1 MSELLTL
8 LAPKARS
15 ARRRLSSGSTARAVA
30 LAGFGLVAWSLL
42 FAVNYRLL
50 VYFRGAEGVG
60 DLLAG
65 KLLSLIF
72 LAFLSILL
80 LSNVITALST
90 FFLAKDLE
98 LVAAAPLDSLSVYG
112 ARLIE
117 TLVHSS
123 WMVVLVAVPMLAA
136 YGLVYDGGILF
147 VAVSIMAVGT
157 LLLLMAVLGST
168 FTLLLVNVFPARR
181 TRDLL
186 GLITL
191 IATAA
196 VVLLVRLLRPE
207 RLASPDGFRDLV
219 HFMAELRSPRSAWL
233 PSDWAADAVMYTLDA
248 GTAPDLFPL
257 LLLVSTTATLVVAG
271 AWLHG
276 RLFDQG
282 YSRAQEGA
290 ELQSRFAGRGAARV
304 LPVSVAP
311 ITVRALVAKDVRTFF
326 RDSTQ
331 WSQLLL
337 LAMLVVVYVYNI
349 RVLPLRTGEDV
360 GFFLRNVVSFLNLAL
375 AGFVLAAVAAR
386 FLFPAVSLEGRTL
399 WLLRSSPLDLRTL
412 VWSKFWVGVIPLVV
426 LAVALTV
433 ATNAI
438 LDVGVFMM
446 VLSLTTIVVMSFV
459 IGALALG
466 FGATFPRFDTENA
479 AQIPTGFGGLLFMF
493 AAMGYLAIVIMA
505 LAVPV
510 YALLQARFQGRPIE
524 PAQYAWLA
532 TGFGLAAA
540 VSAAGIFVP
549 LRVAVR
555 RVTMLES

>member
-1 MSELLTL
+1 MSEIATL

-15 ARRRLSSGSTARAVA
+15 AVRRLGSGSIGRAFA
-30 LAGFGLVAWSLL
+30 LGFIGLMAWALL
-42 FAVNYRLL
+42 FALCYRLL
-50 VYFRGAEGVG
+50 VYFRGAEGIG

-65 KLLSLIF
+65 KLLSLMF

-98 LVAAAPLDSLSVYG
+98 LVEAAPLDHLSVYV
-112 ARLIE
+112 ARLVE

-123 WMVVLVAVPMLAA
+123 WMVVLVAIPMLAA
-136 YGLVYDGGILF
+136 YGLVYDGGITF
-147 VAVSIMAVGT
+147 VVVSTVAVGA
-157 LLLLMAVLGST
+157 LLVLMAVLGSAL
-168 FTLLLVNVFPARR
+168 TLLLVNLFPARR

-186 GLITL
+186 ALITL
-191 IATAA
+191 IATGI
-196 VVLLVRLLRPE
+196 VVLMVRLLRPE

-219 HFMAELRSPRSAWL
+219 HFMAELRSPRSPWL
-233 PSDWAADAVMYTLDA
+233 PSDWAADAVMYTLEA
-248 GTAPDLFPL
+248 GTATDLFPL
-257 LLLVSTTATLVVAG
+257 LLLVSTAATAVVAG
-271 AWLHG
+271 SWLHA
-276 RLFDQG
+276 RLFEQG
-282 YSRAQEGA
+282 FTRAQEGA
-290 ELQSRFAGRGAARV
+290 ELRSRAARPSTVGRFASG
-304 LPVSVAP
+304 VAP
-311 ITVRALVAKDVRTFF
+311 VTVRALVAKDVRTFF

-337 LAMLVVVYVYNI
+337 LGMLVVVYVYNI

-375 AGFVLAAVAAR
+375 GGFVLAAVAAR

-412 VWSKFWVGVIPLVV
+412 VWSKFWVGAVPLLV
-426 LAVALTV
+426 LAIAITV

-438 LDVGVFMM
+438 LQVGPFMM
-446 VLSLTTIVVMSFV
+446 VLSVTAITVMSFV
-459 IGALALG
+459 IAALALG
-466 FGATFPRFDTENA
+466 FGAVFPRFDTENA

-493 AAMGYLAIVIMA
+493 AATGYLVVLIMA

-510 YALLQARFQGRPIE
+510 YAVLQARFQGQPIE

-532 TGFGLAAA
+532 AGFALAAA
-540 VSAAGIFVP
+540 VSAAGIAVP
-549 LRVAVR
+549 LRIAIQ

>member
-1 MSELLTL
+1 MSEIATL

-15 ARRRLSSGSTARAVA
+15 AVRRLGSGSIGRAFA
-30 LAGFGLVAWSLL
+30 LGFIGLMAWALL
-42 FAVNYRLL
+42 FALCYRLL
-50 VYFRGAEGVG
+50 VYFRGAEGIG

-65 KLLSLIF
+65 KLLSLMF

-98 LVAAAPLDSLSVYG
+98 LVEAAPLDHLSVYV
-112 ARLIE
+112 ARLVE

-123 WMVVLVAVPMLAA
+123 WMVVLVAIPMLAA
-136 YGLVYDGGILF
+136 YGLVYDGGITF
-147 VAVSIMAVGT
+147 VVVSTVAVGA
-157 LLLLMAVLGST
+157 LLVLMAVLGSAL
-168 FTLLLVNVFPARR
+168 TLLLVNLFPARR

-186 GLITL
+186 ALITL
-191 IATAA
+191 IATGI
-196 VVLLVRLLRPE
+196 VVLMVRLLRPE

-219 HFMAELRSPRSAWL
+219 HFMAELRSPRSPWL
-233 PSDWAADAVMYTLDA
+233 PSDWAADAVMYTLKA
-248 GTAPDLFPL
+248 GTATDLFPL
-257 LLLVSTTATLVVAG
+257 LLLVSTAATAVVAG
-271 AWLHG
+271 SWLHA
-276 RLFDQG
+276 RLFEQG
-282 YSRAQEGA
+282 FTRAQEGA
-290 ELQSRFAGRGAARV
+290 ELRSRAARPSTVGRFASG
-304 LPVSVAP
+304 VAP
-311 ITVRALVAKDVRTFF
+311 VTVRALVAKDVRTFF

-337 LAMLVVVYVYNI
+337 LGMLVVVYVYNI

-375 AGFVLAAVAAR
+375 GGFVLAAVAAR

-412 VWSKFWVGVIPLVV
+412 VWSKFWVGAVPLLV
-426 LAVALTV
+426 LAIAITV

-438 LDVGVFMM
+438 LQVGPFMM
-446 VLSLTTIVVMSFV
+446 VLSVTAITVMSFV
-459 IGALALG
+459 IAALALG
-466 FGATFPRFDTENA
+466 FGAVFPRFDTENA

-493 AAMGYLAIVIMA
+493 AATGYLVVLIMA

-510 YALLQARFQGRPIE
+510 YAVLQARFQGQPIE

-532 TGFGLAAA
+532 AGFALAAA
-540 VSAAGIFVP
+540 VSAAGIAVP
-549 LRVAVR
+549 LRIAIQ